1 MRKHKIDCF
10 KTITAFIGEVEQEKR
25 ESIAR
30 IIIKKGWNDSDMANE
45 IYAIIIKQVGHKL

>member
-25 ESIAR
+25 ESIAK